1 MAAYAGPHFVACPVV
16 AGLLC
21 SSGNRFD
28 VWPGRTLAG
37 ENDAAAAWLLARHA
51 DRDPVRRRAFL
62 DALRGAVGQG
72 GLSGASGL
80 SGGRVAGQPAPS
92 VMFSSRR

>member
-1 MAAYAGPHFVACPVV
+1 LQVEVAGNGGVRWAALVACPV
-16 AGLLC
+16 AARLLR

-37 ENDAAAAWLLARHA
+37 ENDAAAAWLLALHA

-62 DALRGAVGQG
+62 DALRGSVGQE
-72 GLSGASGL
+72 
-80 SGGRVAGQPAPS
+80 RPV
-92 VMFSSRR
+92 RRI